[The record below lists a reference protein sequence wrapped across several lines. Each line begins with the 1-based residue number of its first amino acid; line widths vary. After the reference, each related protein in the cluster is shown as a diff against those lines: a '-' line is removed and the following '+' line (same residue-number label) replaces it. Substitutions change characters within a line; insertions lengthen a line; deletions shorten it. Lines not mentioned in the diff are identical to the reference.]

1 VTRHL
6 GDTVFAVDLEARAP
20 CGMVEA
26 DPLQRHLGL
35 WTIERPEDR
44 LRIIAALIAD
54 ADTGDVGEV
63 VHGFG
68 HDLRGV
74 AVIDQEGDLT
84 TTLVNGKECAYTVFD
99 SKGTAMCGIELA
111 HKDNMGNASVMAPDD
126 VQRMSAG
133 TGVTHSEY
141 NHAATEITHFLQI
154 WLLPDQ
160 QGIDPG
166 YEQVQVKAQQ
176 KRGRLH
182 LIASPQGGEQSV
194 QIFSN
199 AKLYAGLFDGVESA
213 RLTLDPVRK
222 AYVHVVGGELNV
234 NGHALCA
241 GDALMLSEETALEL
255 KDGQKAE
262 VIVFDLE
269 A

>member
-1 VTRHL
+1 MQQIRRSKDR
-6 GDTVFAVDLEARAP
+6 GQVDL
-20 CGMVEA
+20 GWLHSQHSFSFGSYH
-26 DPLQRHLGL
+26 DPKFMGWGNLRV
-35 WTIERPEDR
+35 INEDR
-44 LRIIAALIAD
+44 VQP
-54 ADTGDVGEV
+54 GK
-63 VHGFG
+63 GFG
-68 HDLRGV
+68 THSHRDMEIVSYVLSG
-74 AVIDQEGDLT
+74 
-84 TTLVNGKECAYTVFD
+84 
-99 SKGTAMCGIELA
+99 ELA

-141 NHAATEITHFLQI
+141 NHAATETTHFLQI